1 MKTLFSATLALFLSL
16 MLTGQ
21 NLVNTVNLDNC
32 VINAVYTDGQN
43 IFAAGQISIPGS
55 LKLKDG
61 YIARLDKKGNILWQN
76 YFGGNLIDEIRSIT
90 VKDKKIYATGI
101 TWTKDKRSQAWL
113 VILDMNGQIIAEHNF
128 GGSKDDA
135 AYKILPGPH
144 GNFYLLGYTT
154 PQNTSYRNLWIAKI
168 DTHGNIIWQKQMGN
182 LNEVEEAYS
191 GQITPD
197 GLIILGRYWN
207 LGVSDINP
215 WIIKM
220 NFDGNLI
227 WERKIP
233 LYEDNYFSV
242 ALPDSGNLLLI
253 GNTWEKLRSKKG
265 DIWLMTIDNKGNT
278 VTDKIQGTNA
288 QEQVKSAITHNNSL
302 WIFGGYGPNAM
313 AGIWHLS
320 QDLTLLT
327 QKTFDL
333 PQIND
338 AIILDDKTVVIGGGR
353 QRDGYVAFVKL

>member
-1 MKTLFSATLALFLSL
+1 MKTLFTATFALFLTI

-21 NLVNTVNLDNC
+21 TLINTVSLDNS
-32 VINAVYTDGQN
+32 VIKSVYTDGKN
-43 IFAAGQISIPGS
+43 IFAAGHIDIPGS

-61 YIARLDKKGNILWQN
+61 FIARMDKNGKILWQN
-76 YFGGNLIDEIRSIT
+76 YFGGKLIDEIHSIT
-90 VKDKKIYATGI
+90 VKNKKIYATGI
-101 TWTKDKRSQAWL
+101 TWTKDKRSQVWL
-113 VILDMNGQIIAEHNF
+113 VILDMNGQIISEHNF
-128 GGSKDDA
+128 GDTKDDA
-135 AYKILPGPH
+135 AYKILSDSD
-144 GNFYLLGYTT
+144 GNLYILGYTT
-154 PQNTSYRNLWIAKI
+154 PQNTNFRNLWIAKI
-168 DTHGNIIWQKQMGN
+168 DEDGNLIWQKQMGN

-191 GQITPD
+191 GTMTSD
-197 GLIILGRYWN
+197 GLIILGRYWG

-220 NFDGNLI
+220 DFDGNLI
-227 WERKIP
+227 WERKIT

-242 ALPDSGNLLLI
+242 ALPQKDSFLLI
-253 GNTWEKLRSKKG
+253 GNTWEKNRTKKG
-265 DIWLMTIDNKGNT
+265 DIWLMTIDNQGNT
-278 VTDKIQGTNA
+278 ITDNVQGTYT
-288 QEQVKSAITHNNSL
+288 QEQIKSAIVHNNTL
-302 WIFGGYGPNAM
+302 WIFGGYGPNAT
-313 AGIWHLS
+313 AAIWHLS